1 MIQLNKKTSI
11 LWVIISL
18 FAMGLMLQSCD
29 DEDDG
34 IRGCTDPES
43 TNFDA
48 LAEVDDESCMYNSD
62 RFFGIYLGDLDC
74 EENALIELSN
84 DSTTLEITQGVYSTR
99 DSVTLT
105 ISAGPNFPPLSVAGS
120 ISDNTLR
127 VEDTINGIP
136 FPVLGEIVF
145 LDVSTDATV
154 TLSED
159 NEILSGPLT
168 LNAIL
173 TESGADFITSD
184 CNYSGVK
191 Q

>member
-1 MIQLNKKTSI
+1 MIPFNRNTSI
-11 LWVIISL
+11 LWVIISIL
-18 FAMGLMLQSCD
+18 AVTLIMQSCG

-62 RFFGIYLGDLDC
+62 RFFGIYLGALDC

-120 ISDNTLR
+120 ITDNTLR
-127 VEDTINGIP
+127 VDDTISGIP

-154 TLSED
+154 QLTENNQL
-159 NEILSGPLT
+159 LSGPLT

-173 TESGADFITSD
+173 SESGADFITSD